1 MSAVPIRGNE
11 LERGLCQPHL
21 ASLVGG
27 SSEVLGALI
36 STVDGFEVAAQ
47 LRPTA
52 SVQKLAAMTSS
63 LLALAEAMSHEG
75 EVGNCVDVVI
85 EAADGMVLIM
95 DVPNDR
101 RRLLLT
107 VLCNKVATL
116 GSVLWAAR
124 NARTAIGADIS
135 ARVGSPGS

>member
-1 MSAVPIRGNE
+1 MSAVPIRGHE
-11 LERGLCQPHL
+11 AERALCQPHL
-21 ASLVGG
+21 DILVGG

-36 STVDGFEVAAQ
+36 STVDGFEVAANV
-47 LRPTA
+47 RATT

-75 EVGNCVDVVI
+75 EVGNCIDVVI
-85 EAADGMVLIM
+85 EAGEGMVLIM

-124 NARTAIGADIS
+124 NTRNEIGSDIS
-135 ARVGSPGS
+135 ARTV

>member
-1 MSAVPIRGNE
+1 MSAAPIRGHE
-11 LERGLCQPHL
+11 AERSLCQPHL
-21 ASLVGG
+21 DTLVGG

-36 STVDGFEVAAQ
+36 STVDGFEVAANV
-47 LRPTA
+47 RATT

-75 EVGNCVDVVI
+75 EVGNCIDVVI
-85 EAADGMVLIM
+85 EAGEGMVLIM

-124 NARTAIGADIS
+124 NTRNEIGSDIS
-135 ARVGSPGS
+135 ARTS

>member
-1 MSAVPIRGNE
+1 MSAAPIRGHE
-11 LERGLCQPHL
+11 PERAVCQPHL
-21 ASLVGG
+21 NALVGS

-47 LRPTA
+47 VNPTT

-75 EVGNCVDVVI
+75 KVGNCVDVVI
-85 EAADGMVLIM
+85 EAGEGMVLVM
-95 DVPNDR
+95 DVPNGQR
-101 RRLLLT
+101 RMLLT

-124 NARTAIGADIS
+124 NTRNAIGAEMG
-135 ARVGSPGS
+135 ARKP